1 MLVAHIMHERFYA
14 YAYAFAR
21 LVGLHLYAAYLQ
33 DPAGFRPRFLEALSL
48 GNTVTPAGQL
58 AALGIDLNDPA
69 TWRNGLDQ
77 FAGLLEPLGA

>member
-14 YAYAFAR
+14 YSYAFAK
-21 LVGLHLYAAYLQ
+21 LVGLHLYAAYRRE
-33 DPAGFRPRFLEALSL
+33 PAGFRPRFLEVL
-48 GNTVTPAGQL
+48 GLGTTVSPADQL

-77 FAGLLEPLGA
+77 FADLLKPLGA